1 MRGWVIGG
9 LFVVAGLAGG
19 ALLLGPR
26 LAGPALRASVE
37 MALDLVPAE
46 ARLRHGTL
54 SYHPTTDRLVLD
66 SLSFTVLDSAGRP
79 VEVVAEG
86 IEIDGA
92 LPANLFSIVD
102 ARAYA
107 SNIRGIAPLPLAA
120 RLAVRKLAV
129 TSVGDTLAMAD
140 LEVLHPAARQFASPP
155 PQSLAD
161 LQQIEASR
169 VEDIVRGLLWQ
180 AMGTATVSVTAA
192 DGREWMH
199 LTQMQ
204 LGPYEGQRLG
214 TAEVASLMLRS
225 EQSSLDITNLSV
237 ERLDLAALVVPLGSR
252 GAGAGAGLLRALS
265 FEHAMFARAAF
276 VDATNSG
283 SGSLGKLEVTGVRAA
298 QAASVSL
305 SDIGIVTTNGTFRLA
320 GVHLRNLDATRLQAD
335 LLAGA
340 GELSSGAVRLGE
352 YEMRGLS
359 VELPSGGPVTV
370 ARVLMNGLSYSEDVP
385 TACKLLIEGLTIPV
399 ASLGNE
405 DARRPFIDMG
415 YSDLVF
421 DLSLDY
427 AYDPVLRIV
436 DLRKVALGL
445 KDGGTL
451 TLAATIEGIAPD
463 AFGGNPMSAMAAAAD
478 ARLRAATLSFED
490 QSLVRRGLDFAAKGW
505 GLKPEQALAEIRTAL
520 ETSLKT
526 ARSNVTR
533 NAVRSVIAFLN
544 NPGRLVIQLD
554 PAQPVGMEQ
563 IQTVAG
569 ETDMLASLLN
579 LTVAAEKR

>member
-9 LFVVAGLAGG
+9 LFVVAGLVGG

-26 LAGPALRASVE
+26 LAGPALRASIE
-37 MALDLVPAE
+37 MALDLVPAG
-46 ARLRHGTL
+46 ANLRHGAL
-54 SYHPTTDRLVLD
+54 SYQPMTDRLVLD
-66 SLSFTVLDSAGRP
+66 SLSFTLTGADGRP

-86 IEIDGA
+86 IEVEGA
-92 LPANLFSIVD
+92 LPSNLFNIVD

-107 SNIRGIAPLPLAA
+107 SNTRGIAPLPLAA
-120 RLAVRKLAV
+120 RIAVHKLAV
-129 TSVGDTLAMAD
+129 TSVGDTLSMAD
-140 LEVLHPAARQFASPP
+140 LEVLNPAARQFASPP
-155 PQSLAD
+155 PQSLAE
-161 LQQIEASR
+161 LQQIEAAGI
-169 VEDIVRGLLWQ
+169 EDIVRGLIWQ
-180 AMGTATVSVTAA
+180 ALGTATVSVTGA
-192 DGREWMH
+192 DGREWLH
-199 LTQMQ
+199 LARVQ

-214 TAEVASLMLRS
+214 MAEVASLMLRS

-237 ERLDLAALVVPLGSR
+237 DRLDLAALVVPLASQGP
-252 GAGAGAGLLRALS
+252 GAGAGLLKALS
-265 FEHAMFARAAF
+265 FEHATFARAAF
-276 VDATNSG
+276 VDARDSG
-283 SGSLGKLEVTGVRAA
+283 SGSLGKVEVTGVKAA

-305 SDIGIVTTNGTFRLA
+305 GDVGIVTTNGTFRLA
-320 GVHLRNLDATRLQAD
+320 GARLLNLDATRLQAD
-335 LLAGA
+335 LLAG
-340 GELSSGAVRLGE
+340 GGDLPSGAVRLGE
-352 YEMRGLS
+352 YEMTGLS

-370 ARVLMNGLSYSEDVP
+370 ARVLMNGLSYADDVP
-385 TACKLLIEGLTIPV
+385 TGCQLLIEGLTVPV

-405 DARRPFIDMG
+405 DERRPFLDMG

-427 AYDPVLRIV
+427 AYDPVLRLV

-451 TLAATIEGIAPD
+451 SLTATIEGIAPD

-490 QSLVRRGLDFAAKGW
+490 QSLVRRGLGFAAKGW
-505 GLKPEQALAEIRTAL
+505 GLNPEQALTEVRNTL
-520 ETSLKT
+520 QTSLKT

-533 NAVRSVIAFLN
+533 NAVRSLIAFLN
-544 NPGRLVIQLD
+544 DPGRLVIQLD